1 MNKKFFLLP
10 VLTCLALTGCGT
22 AVSGADRTRAQRY
35 YQYLPVCQSI
45 SGTAVPD
52 DTQLETLDSEFHLWA
67 DAYEQTMYHIVGKSS
82 YMNEICC
89 IFPETLVSVQNYSP
103 MASVLYQHQGEIAM
117 NPILLMRG
125 VLEGDGDSATEYDSY
140 TEHIFRSE
148 TETVKETAPES
159 WESPTELYTGS
170 AEAFIRKLFSPYTAS
185 ENLQI
190 GHTSDSKGNP
200 DMYYVYLIEA
210 REDLEFYAF
219 YFYLNEN
226 GVFYQASMDYLLYGG
241 NEMASASCFD
251 DYCLKHDACIAG
263 ESHAE
268 EKFVLLENILDVSP
282 SRKYA
287 GTYDGYDL
295 GISGFTR
302 EYISDTAG
310 KIAILRHRTYQ
321 MQKPQE

>member
-1 MNKKFFLLP
+1 
-10 VLTCLALTGCGT
+10 
-22 AVSGADRTRAQRY
+22 
-35 YQYLPVCQSI
+35 
-45 SGTAVPD
+45 
-52 DTQLETLDSEFHLWA
+52 
-67 DAYEQTMYHIVGKSS
+67 
-82 YMNEICC
+82 
-89 IFPETLVSVQNYSP
+89 
-103 MASVLYQHQGEIAM
+103 
-117 NPILLMRG
+117 
-125 VLEGDGDSATEYDSY
+125 
-140 TEHIFRSE
+140 
-148 TETVKETAPES
+148 
-159 WESPTELYTGS
+159 
-170 AEAFIRKLFSPYTAS
+170 
-185 ENLQI
+185 
-190 GHTSDSKGNP
+190 
-200 DMYYVYLIEA
+200 MYYVYLIEA